1 MSESVRL
8 TALVYPHGTQHRG
21 VVSSHILI
29 DCAKRKCSV
38 DLAHDPFIKR
48 SLSIVFHLLRCALLV
63 FLLAF
68 PIFNL
73 SAEKQQL
80 GSYNL
85 SWVLTLYR
93 AEPSI
98 YFSQSADIG
107 AAEVST
113 VPLTIGSTGWE
124 GPQYYIIF
132 ETSGAST
139 YKIDISLSPLVEET
153 TKSVLPYDFRLA
165 LVPDIDS
172 IWDDDFKKIDGVVQG
187 DNWFPVADGVAGDN
201 GTRLVYGAYYRADT
215 SVALGGKIYNGTV
228 KVRMSAE

>member
-21 VVSSHILI
+21 VASSYNLI

-38 DLAHDPFIKR
+38 DIAHDPSSMC
-48 SLSIVFHLLRCALLV
+48 SLSTACHFLRSALLV

-85 SWVLTLYR
+85 NWVLTLYR

-113 VPLTIGSTGWE
+113 VPLTIESTGWE

-165 LVPDIDS
+165 LVPGIDS
-172 IWDDDFKKIDGVVQG
+172 IWEDDFKEIDGDVEG
-187 DNWFPVADGVAGDN
+187 DNWIPVAGGVAGDN
-201 GTRLVYGAYYRADT
+201 GIRCVYGAYYRADT
-215 SVALGGKIYNGTV
+215 SIALGGKTYSGTV
-228 KVRMSAE
+228 KVRMSAQ

>member
-8 TALVYPHGTQHRG
+8 TALVYTHGTQHRG
-21 VVSSHILI
+21 VVSSHNLI
-29 DCAKRKCSV
+29 DCAKRKCSACI
-38 DLAHDPFIKR
+38 AHNPFSIR
-48 SLSIVFHLLRCALLV
+48 PLSTVCHFLRYALLV
-63 FLLAF
+63 FLLIF

-93 AEPSI
+93 TEPNI

-113 VPLTIGSTGWE
+113 VPLTIRSIGWE

-132 ETSGAST
+132 ETSEASS

-153 TKSVLPYDFRLA
+153 TDSVLPYDFRLV
-165 LVPDIDS
+165 LMPGIDS
-172 IWDDDFKKIDGVVQG
+172 IWEDDFKTIDSDDQG
-187 DNWFPVADGVAGDN
+187 ENWIPVADGVAVDN
-201 GTRLVYGAYYRADT
+201 DTRLVYGAYYRADT
-215 SVALGGKIYNGTV
+215 SIALGGKTYSGTV

>member
-38 DLAHDPFIKR
+38 DLAHNPIIKR

-63 FLLAF
+63 FLLTF

-93 AEPSI
+93 TEPSI
-98 YFSQSADIG
+98 YFSQSAVIG
-107 AAEVST
+107 AAEVDS
-113 VPLTIGSTGWE
+113 VPLTIESTGWE

-132 ETSGAST
+132 ETSRASS
-139 YKIDISLSPLVEET
+139 YNIDISLSPLVEET
-153 TKSVLPYDFRLA
+153 TGSVLPYDFRLVS
-165 LVPDIDS
+165 VPGFES
-172 IWDDDFKKIDGVVQG
+172 IWEDDISINGDDKG
-187 DNWFPVADGVAGDN
+187 DNWISVADGAAGDS

-215 SVALGGKIYNGTV
+215 SIALGGKTYSGTV